1 MEQERLMTNIV
12 TDEQVIQ
19 AIENKKREWARMHY
33 NNIEGMWTFNHVHT
47 VLHHAIKIFE
57 TPVEELNKQT
67 FKEKNN
73 AR

>member
-1 MEQERLMTNIV
+1 MNQTQQL
-12 TDEQVIQ
+12 TDAQIIQ
-19 AIENKKREWARMHY
+19 ALENKKREWSRLNY

-57 TPVEELNKQT
+57 TPVEQLSKQT